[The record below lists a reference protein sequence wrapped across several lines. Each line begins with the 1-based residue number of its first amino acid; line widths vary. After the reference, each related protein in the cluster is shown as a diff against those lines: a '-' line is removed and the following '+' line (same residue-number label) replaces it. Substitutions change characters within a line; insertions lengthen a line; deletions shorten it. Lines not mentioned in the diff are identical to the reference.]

1 MMRVVNAVFETLTDY
16 DLETGYLTPAVVIR
30 EDAVPIDGE
39 TKVAWADEDYEEA
52 QMYIPGTRPEAPA
65 ESSQTGLTGIL
76 TLLTGL
82 EQRLAKLEEKWK

>member
-1 MMRVVNAVFETLTDY
+1 MRVVNENFETLTEY
-16 DLETGYLTPAVVIR
+16 DLTAGYLVPAVVIR
-30 EDAVPIDGE
+30 EDAAPIDGE

-52 QMYIPGTRPEAPA
+52 RMYIPGTRPEAPA

-82 EQRLAKLEEKWK
+82 EQRLAKLEERWT

>member
-1 MMRVVNAVFETLTDY
+1 MRVVNTQMETLTEY
-16 DLETGYLTPAVVIR
+16 DLEAGYLIPAQVIR
-30 EDAVPIDGE
+30 QDAPPIDGK
-39 TKVAWADEDYEEA
+39 TKFAWADEDYEEA

-65 ESSQTGLTGIL
+65 ESSQTGLTRIL